1 MYKKLLL
8 SVAVMATC
16 ISTNAQT
23 KLADDYKGTRNNPIS
38 ANVFCADPTALE
50 YNGRLYVYG
59 SNDHQE
65 FVANG
70 KKGDNT
76 YGSIKSIVVFSTDDM
91 VNWTFHGTIDTKKL
105 CSGWNP
111 SAWYRGYGVSWAPS
125 VTWRHNETTDK
136 DEFFLYFCNSS
147 HGVGVLR
154 AESPVGPWK
163 SPNKELMIAYD
174 TPGANPL
181 NSNANFD
188 PGVTI
193 DDNGVGWISFG
204 GLGPSQ
210 IMPEAARI
218 IKLKPNMTE
227 VDGSAV
233 KIHAPYHFEANEL
246 NVIGGKYVYT
256 YCSNWA
262 GRDATEWNN
271 YKSEHPTS
279 ANAPGGGTMCYMV
292 SDNPLDPDSWEFK
305 GYYGPGVGGNN
316 HSHLQKFQGKY
327 YHIYHNHGDILLN
340 AMKKAGA
347 VDASAGDYRSICVN
361 QADVNEQTATVNP
374 VTLNTEGVTQIKN
387 LNPYEW
393 QQAETMASCGGV
405 EYEDFTNI
413 TNNTKVSTLDNDASE
428 NLQVQMKAG
437 SWINQRSADFGT
449 TGAAKFT
456 LCAKGT
462 GTMQIRLGSRTAQ
475 AAATIEFSSTDMEE
489 HTVELDASKFVGV
502 KNLYFVVTAAD
513 NVFVDSWQFTAY
525 DPTGIEEVVNS
536 KKVKEQRYD
545 LSGRQLS
552 AANSHRGII
561 IEQYTDEHGV
571 KHSRK
576 VVSCKE

>member
-1 MYKKLLL
+1 
-8 SVAVMATC
+8 
-16 ISTNAQT
+16 
-23 KLADDYKGTRNNPIS
+23 
-38 ANVFCADPTALE
+38 
-50 YNGRLYVYG
+50 
-59 SNDHQE
+59 
-65 FVANG
+65 
-70 KKGDNT
+70 
-76 YGSIKSIVVFSTDDM
+76 
-91 VNWTFHGTIDTKKL
+91 
-105 CSGWNP
+105 
-111 SAWYRGYGVSWAPS
+111 
-125 VTWRHNETTDK
+125 
-136 DEFFLYFCNSS
+136 
-147 HGVGVLR
+147 
-154 AESPVGPWK
+154 
-163 SPNKELMIAYD
+163 
-174 TPGANPL
+174 
-181 NSNANFD
+181 
-188 PGVTI
+188 
-193 DDNGVGWISFG
+193 
-204 GLGPSQ
+204 
-210 IMPEAARI
+210 
-218 IKLKPNMTE
+218 MTE

-233 KIHAPYHFEANEL
+233 MIHAPYHFEANEL

-262 GRDATEWNN
+262 GRDATEWND

-413 TNNTKVSTLDNDASE
+413 KKNPKISQLGNDASQ
-428 NLQVQMKAG
+428 NMQVNMKAG
-437 SWINQRSADFGT
+437 SWINVRKVDFGT
-449 TGAAKFT
+449 NGAIKFT
-456 LCAKGT
+456 LRAKGM
-462 GTMQIRLGSRTAQ
+462 GTMQLRNGTSPRTTIAS
-475 AAATIEFSSTDMEE
+475 IEFSSTEMTEQTIDLPAGKM
-489 HTVELDASKFVGV
+489 KGV
-502 KNLYFVVTAAD
+502 KNNLYLVANDATDFY
-513 NVFVDSWQFTAY
+513 VDAWQFTAY
-525 DPTGIEEVVNS
+525 DPTGIEEVVS
-536 KKVKEQRYD
+536 SQKVKQQRYD

-552 AANSHRGII
+552 HSNNHRGIV
-561 IEQYTDEHGV
+561 IEQYTDENGV